1 VVDLHALDGRA
12 YLELFGVQA
21 KLSMAVATVI
31 KERPAN
37 PTLAIAELLTPLIQ
51 SK

>member
-1 VVDLHALDGRA
+1 LEHRA
-12 YLELFGVQA
+12 YLEHFGVQA
-21 KLSMAVATVI
+21 KLSMAIATVL

-37 PTLAIAELLTPLIQ
+37 PLLAVAELLSPLLNK